1 MNIKN
6 KLSEYIDTVLLAIGE
21 LIVAVLVSLV
31 FLLFGKFSYKVVT
44 GALLGG
50 AVMVMNLFI
59 LSLSLNRAIRRY
71 MADRGDK
78 EMTEEESDAYAKEHG
93 MVVNNAM
100 VKSMLIRVAVMIG
113 VLVLAMISKQFS
125 PLATVIPLLM
135 YRPILYVTEIIKF
148 KLQEKRGD

>member
-59 LSLSLNRAIRRY
+59 LSLSLNRLLQPRP
-71 MADRGDK
+71 
-78 EMTEEESDAYAKEHG
+78 H
-93 MVVNNAM
+93 
-100 VKSMLIRVAVMIG
+100 L
-113 VLVLAMISKQFS
+113 L
-125 PLATVIPLLM
+125 PLKLPLLSL
-135 YRPILYVTEIIKF
+135 RRLPQLPKP
-148 KLQEKRGD
+148 LPLP